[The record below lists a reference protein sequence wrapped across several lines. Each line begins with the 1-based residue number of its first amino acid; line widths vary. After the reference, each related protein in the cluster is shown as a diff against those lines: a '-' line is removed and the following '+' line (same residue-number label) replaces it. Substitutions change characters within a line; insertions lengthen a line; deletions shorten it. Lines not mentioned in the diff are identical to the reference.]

1 MKNIF
6 CFLVINLLIA
16 SSLSA
21 EVAESYKCK
30 LKDGVSRDQIIGL
43 GESYIAVGKKEN
55 MDFELSILFPMY
67 SADISNGT
75 FYWNGTSSNLK
86 SLGDAIKI
94 WESQDNIAAINRW
107 VEIVDNCEDSSLFSS
122 HKVN

>member
-6 CFLVINLLIA
+6 CFLIINLLIA
-16 SSLSA
+16 SSLNA

-43 GESYIAVGKKEN
+43 GESYIAVGKNQN
-55 MDFELSILFPMY
+55 MDFKLSILFPMY

-94 WESQDNIAAINRW
+94 WESQNNIAAINRW

>member
-1 MKNIF
+1 MCI
-6 CFLVINLLIA
+6 
-16 SSLSA
+16 
-21 EVAESYKCK
+21 
-30 LKDGVSRDQIIGL
+30 RDR
-43 GESYIAVGKKEN
+43 
-55 MDFELSILFPMY
+55 
-67 SADISNGT
+67 
-75 FYWNGTSSNLK
+75 NGTSSNLK

>member
-1 MKNIF
+1 M
-6 CFLVINLLIA
+6 LLIFLLQ

-86 SLGDAIKI
+86 GLGDAIKI

-122 HKVN
+122 YKVN